1 VFVQPTMCLFSLP
14 GRYESFWKELDG
26 VKQVWKNRKD
36 LTVRTLGLR
45 LYSRDQRGADLLV
58 HHRGL
63 ADPTN
68 KETQEGSVRSRRDQ
82 ASKRTN
88 RQNKTKQEIERG
100 CGLERDRELAAHAI
114 ADDDKFEE
122 HSLARRHGRRR
133 QIWVCR
139 HG

>member
-45 LYSRDQRGADLLV
+45 LYSRDPRGADLLV
-58 HHRGL
+58 HQQGL

-68 KETQEGSVRSRRDQ
+68 KETQQGSVRKLPHLSV
-82 ASKRTN
+82 TG
-88 RQNKTKQEIERG
+88 E
-100 CGLERDRELAAHAI
+100 
-114 ADDDKFEE
+114 
-122 HSLARRHGRRR
+122 
-133 QIWVCR
+133 
-139 HG
+139 